1 MKKEWNVTDS
11 MGNSHKIECRIG
23 GLGGSKVIVD
33 TDSYKL
39 KSSNWFIV
47 VVDYQINL
55 PGAVC
60 NLVVIGNNIRLAVNG
75 VFLEDGKPYE
85 PVSNTPVWVWILVA
99 VSCLG
104 GWFLAGIAG
113 MCIGIFMSVFTIK
126 YAIEK
131 KTALAILFFIIAM
144 AIDLALMYLVFST
157 ISFIPTSTW

>member
-1 MKKEWNVTDS
+1 
-11 MGNSHKIECRIG
+11 MGNSHKIECRVG
-23 GLGGSKVIVD
+23 GLGGSSVVVD
-33 TDSYKL
+33 NDRYKL

-85 PVSNTPVWVWILVA
+85 PVNNTPVWVWILVA
-99 VSCLG
+99 INFLG

-113 MCIGIFMSVFTIK
+113 MCIGIFMSVFTVK
-126 YAIEK
+126 SAIEK
-131 KTALAILFFIIAM
+131 KTGLAILFFVITM
-144 AIDLALMYLVFST
+144 VIDFALMYLVFST
-157 ISFIPTSTW
+157 MRLIPTSTW